1 MPTTPKHTLTGLI
14 LDEDCLFSL
23 DEISHACSV
32 RTEYI
37 IELVDEGVVE
47 PTEHQCE
54 QQQWAFTGKSL
65 IRARKA
71 RRLQQDLG
79 INLAGAAVVLDM
91 MEEIERLRERLRR
104 VVEKT

>member
-1 MPTTPKHTLTGLI
+1 MPTTPQKTLTGLI
-14 LDEDCLFSL
+14 LDEDCLFTL

-37 IELVDEGVVE
+37 VELVDEGILE
-47 PTEHQCE
+47 PME
-54 QQQWAFTGKSL
+54 QKREQRHWSFTGQSL
-65 IRARKA
+65 LRARKA

-91 MEEIERLRERLRR
+91 MEEIEQLRERLRR
-104 VVEKT
+104 LG

>member
-1 MPTTPKHTLTGLI
+1 MPTTPKQTLTGLI
-14 LDEDCLFSL
+14 LDEDCLFTL

-37 IELVDEGVVE
+37 IELVDEGIVE
-47 PTEHQCE
+47 PMGQQRE
-54 QQQWAFTGKSL
+54 QQQWSFTGKSL
-65 IRARKA
+65 LRARKA

-91 MEEIERLRERLRR
+91 MEEIEQLRERLRR
-104 VVEKT
+104 LG